1 MENIK
6 VKGGDKRM
14 SDIMK
19 FVLIL
24 ASPLIA
30 LIDLFI
36 ISCIISILDMIFD
49 DIIILK
55 ETIRKCFRD
64 DEK

>member
-1 MENIK
+1 
-6 VKGGDKRM
+6 M
-14 SDIMK
+14 SDTIK

-30 LIDLFI
+30 LVELMI
-36 ISCIISILDMIFD
+36 ISFVISVLDMIFD

-55 ETIRKCFRD
+55 ETIRKCFGGD
-64 DEK
+64 K